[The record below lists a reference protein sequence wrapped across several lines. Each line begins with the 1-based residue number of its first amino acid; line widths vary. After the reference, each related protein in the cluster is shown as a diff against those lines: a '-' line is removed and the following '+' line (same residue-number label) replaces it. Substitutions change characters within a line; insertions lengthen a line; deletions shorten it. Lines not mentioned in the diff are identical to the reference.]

1 MAVKKEKNKYQPKPK
16 ETDPTSR
23 STRIMQVMFIILSV
37 LIVLSM
43 ILAATAT
50 F

>member
-1 MAVKKEKNKYQPKPK
+1 MAEKRSKNRNQPRPN
-16 ETDPTSR
+16 EANATPA
-23 STRIMQVMFIILSV
+23 STRIMQVIFIIVSV
-37 LIVLSM
+37 MIVLSM

>member
-1 MAVKKEKNKYQPKPK
+1 MAKKKSKAKKQTKSTENKPASSMR
-16 ETDPTSR
+16 T
-23 STRIMQVMFIILSV
+23 MQVLFLILSA

-43 ILAATAT
+43 ILAATSS